1 LFYLYIV
8 KIQKWKIGDPNHEI
22 KYFALHPNV
31 FILRKN
37 ITHMKTLK
45 FLTSVILASFFIY
58 SCGGN
63 SESNNKA
70 DTQTAEKHEKKVP
83 ETIKMGKGVGEFTE
97 VEVSDPLNKEWIERG
112 QAIYDM
118 KCSACH
124 KLTDQRVVG
133 PGFQGVTNRRK
144 PEWIMNMITNVDVML
159 AEDPTAQKLLE
170 ECMTRMPNQ
179 NIKPDD
185 ARKILEF
192 FRKNDVD
199 KAGKKDAAIK
209 S

>member
-1 LFYLYIV
+1 
-8 KIQKWKIGDPNHEI
+8 
-22 KYFALHPNV
+22 
-31 FILRKN
+31 
-37 ITHMKTLK
+37 MKTLK
-45 FLTSVILASFFIY
+45 FLTTVILASIFIY
-58 SCGGN
+58 ACGSKEQSSN
-63 SESNNKA
+63 ESETDK
-70 DTQTAEKHEKKVP
+70 QTSEKKEVP
-83 ETIKMGKGVGEFTE
+83 ESIKMGKGVGEFTE
-97 VEVSDPLNKEWIERG
+97 VEVSDPLNEEWVARG
-112 QAIYDM
+112 EAIYDM

-124 KLTDQRVVG
+124 KLTDQKVVG

-192 FRKNDVD
+192 FRKNDMEKV
-199 KAGKKDAAIK
+199 GKKDEAIK